1 MNNEKKDAAYYANE
15 LMLSEE
21 RLDELGSNRDEA
33 VSEGKFD
40 LVAELSIKYNRE
52 LDRRD
57 GLEFLSR
64 KFAAKEASSSSV

>member
-1 MNNEKKDAAYYANE
+1 MSTETRDAAYYANA

-21 RLDELGSNRDEA
+21 RLDELGRDKDEA
-33 VSEGKFD
+33 ISEGKFD
-40 LVAELSIKYNRE
+40 LLAELSIKYNRE